1 MNDNPVGRASL
12 TWCLVSILTFCSF
25 VRAAA
30 QEQDTEAGQPPQ
42 TQQQQEERV
51 EQEEAED
58 PTPQVDEVIVVVG
71 TRAQPRT
78 VTKSAVPIDVISFAD
93 LVSQGDTDIADQ
105 LRTVLPS
112 YNVNAQPVGDAAR
125 IIRPANLRGLAPDHT
140 LVLVNGKRRHRS
152 AVITWLGNGVAD
164 GAQGPDISTI
174 PAIALRQVE
183 VLRDGASAQYGSDA
197 IAGVLNLQLKDDSSG
212 GSLEVRTGGFSAG
225 DGYTNTVSGN
235 VGLPFG
241 DKGFA
246 NLSIEYSNTDPTS
259 RSVQRSDAAFL
270 IAGGN
275 THVAD
280 PAQISG
286 SPDIDDDFKFLGN
299 FGHVFKNIQLYGHT
313 NYARKKV
320 TGGFF
325 FRNPNTRAAVY
336 SADGGQTLLI
346 GDELDAQDGVLD
358 GSANCP
364 EVSITNGV
372 PDPDALSS
380 VFANPNCFSFQEL
393 FPGGFT
399 PQFGGEATDAA
410 VVAGLRGQISGGV
423 VWDASLSLGSNM
435 VDFFIFDTVNA
446 SLGPVT
452 PTEFDP
458 GFYKQQDLGANLD
471 LNYALNQHIN
481 VAGGAEWRRESFEIG
496 LGQEESWVIG
506 PFAPQGF
513 SAASNGFPGF
523 SPIAAG
529 QWSRS
534 NYALYGDVELRGS
547 EDKWIIG
554 TAVRIEDFQDFGP
567 TLNGKLAGR
576 YEFTEDL
583 AVRGS
588 VSTGFRA
595 PTPGQ
600 QNAFNVSTEYDLQL
614 MDLVNNGTI
623 PSTSRVAQLRGGTPL
638 EPERSINYG
647 LGMVIDTG
655 PFKFTTDYFRI
666 DLSDRLALTQ
676 LFTLDP
682 EEVDSLIAE
691 GITSARN
698 LSNFRFF
705 TNDFETRTQGID
717 LVAAYTPSAL
727 GGNTTV
733 RVAFNHTDTRV
744 KQYNPQ
750 ILDAGRIRQLQEA
763 IPKTRWNFT
772 TDHSFGRWRLLG
784 RLSYYDDWYD
794 SRDVRVYGGKHL
806 IDLEVAFSIS
816 EPVRLTIGGRNI
828 LNTHPDENPNATAIG
843 NRYSR
848 YTPFNYN
855 GAFFYVRFSYNWN
868 WKIGGGAA
876 P

>member
-58 PTPQVDEVIVVVG
+58 LTPQVDEVIVVVG

-125 IIRPANLRGLAPDHT
+125 IIRPASLRGLAPDHT

-576 YEFTEDL
+576 YEFTDDL

-806 IDLEVAFSIS
+806 IDLEAAFSIS

>member
-125 IIRPANLRGLAPDHT
+125 IIRPASLRGLAPDHT

-280 PAQISG
+280 PVQISG

-576 YEFTEDL
+576 YEFTDDL

-806 IDLEVAFSIS
+806 IDLEAAFSIS

>member
-1 MNDNPVGRASL
+1 M

-506 PFAPQGF
+506 PFGPQGF

-772 TDHSFGRWRLLG
+772 TDHSFGPWRLLG

>member
-1 MNDNPVGRASL
+1 M
-12 TWCLVSILTFCSF
+12 
-25 VRAAA
+25 
-30 QEQDTEAGQPPQ
+30 Q
-42 TQQQQEERV
+42 
-51 EQEEAED
+51 
-58 PTPQVDEVIVVVG
+58 
-71 TRAQPRT
+71 RT
-78 VTKSAVPIDVISFAD
+78 VIACVPSR
-93 LVSQGDTDIADQ
+93 
-105 LRTVLPS
+105 LRRP
-112 YNVNAQPVGDAAR
+112 GR
-125 IIRPANLRGLAPDHT
+125 IRTLR
-140 LVLVNGKRRHRS
+140 
-152 AVITWLGNGVAD
+152 
-164 GAQGPDISTI
+164 
-174 PAIALRQVE
+174 
-183 VLRDGASAQYGSDA
+183 
-197 IAGVLNLQLKDDSSG
+197 
-212 GSLEVRTGGFSAG
+212 
-225 DGYTNTVSGN
+225 
-235 VGLPFG
+235 
-241 DKGFA
+241 
-246 NLSIEYSNTDPTS
+246 
-259 RSVQRSDAAFL
+259 
-270 IAGGN
+270 
-275 THVAD
+275 D

-554 TAVRIEDFQDFGP
+554 MAVRIEDFQDFGP

-576 YEFTEDL
+576 YEFTDDL

-682 EEVDSLIAE
+682 EGVDSLIAE
-691 GITSARN
+691 GITSNSHVSRRARKTPG
-698 LSNFRFF
+698 LIVQVLHGFAGEQTLCCEVQRQSKHGRRRISVSWVRSKVISCALPRA
-705 TNDFETRTQGID
+705 TDDVID
-717 LVAAYTPSAL
+717 
-727 GGNTTV
+727 
-733 RVAFNHTDTRV
+733 R
-744 KQYNPQ
+744 
-750 ILDAGRIRQLQEA
+750 
-763 IPKTRWNFT
+763 
-772 TDHSFGRWRLLG
+772 
-784 RLSYYDDWYD
+784 
-794 SRDVRVYGGKHL
+794 
-806 IDLEVAFSIS
+806 
-816 EPVRLTIGGRNI
+816 GRNI
-828 LNTHPDENPNATAIG
+828 RG
-843 NRYSR
+843 R
-848 YTPFNYN
+848 
-855 GAFFYVRFSYNWN
+855 
-868 WKIGGGAA
+868 GGDV
-876 P
+876 